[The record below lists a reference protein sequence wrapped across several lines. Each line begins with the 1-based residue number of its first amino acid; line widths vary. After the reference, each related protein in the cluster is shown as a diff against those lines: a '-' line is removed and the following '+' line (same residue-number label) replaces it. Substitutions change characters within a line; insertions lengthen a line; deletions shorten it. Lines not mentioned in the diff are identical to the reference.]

1 MFYTK
6 HFNWSTQ
13 KKNVTTLTEN
23 SAQHRII
30 LNFSSFQLFRQN
42 YFFLG
47 STHKLFFFTHF
58 TQFNTEVFS
67 FLHIQKTTFQSIPQS
82 LNHTGKTKNMFLFFR
97 FFTLFQQR
105 FCSLEKKP
113 YIFLTWFHT
122 RKKEKSNRL
131 IFVFSCQKKK
141 KLKSEVK
148 LFPHGSKYI
157 KIYKYI
163 FWSGILFSKS
173 KYFLANSSV
182 LRQN

>member
-58 TQFNTEVFS
+58 AQFNTEVFS
-67 FLHIQKTTFQSIPQS
+67 FLHIQKTKFQSIPQS

-122 RKKEKSNRL
+122 RKKEKSNQL

-141 KLKSEVK
+141 K
-148 LFPHGSKYI
+148 
-157 KIYKYI
+157 
-163 FWSGILFSKS
+163 
-173 KYFLANSSV
+173 N
-182 LRQN
+182 